1 MASGQKGRKIQ
12 SKLKR
17 AKNKRGRRQE
27 LSKFQADVDSSVY
40 GAGTKIEAKGLKALA
55 TKAARKRKAEAVMG
69 TPEMQAV
76 LAINE
81 APWSLEAAAAV
92 SEGILYGEHV
102 PGGNTDPK
110 SENAVDPNP
119 PLSKNGDAVLT
130 KRFNG
135 DNGPIFGKSRKSDE
149 EVRSILKRNA
159 MKAPGLEL

>member
-17 AKNKRGRRQE
+17 AGTKRARRINQ
-27 LSKFQADVDSSVY
+27 SSFQADVDSAVY
-40 GAGTKIEAKGLKALA
+40 GAGEKIKAKGLKALA
-55 TKAARKRKAEAVMG
+55 MKAARKHKAKTVIG

-81 APWSLEAAAAV
+81 APWSMEAAAAV

-102 PGGNTDPK
+102 PSGNTVHDG
-110 SENAVDPNP
+110 ENLIDSNP
-119 PLSKNGDAVLT
+119 PLSKNGGEVST

-135 DNGPIFGKSRKSDE
+135 DDGPILGKPRKTHD
-149 EVRSILKRNA
+149 EVRAIQKRNA
-159 MKAPGLEL
+159 LRAPTV